1 MLACGGDAARISL
14 FVQKEGKVS
23 DAHAVCVCAWARVLI
38 NQSTLTGMRSPRISL
53 NSQFYV
59 FSPTNP

>member
-1 MLACGGDAARISL
+1 MLACGGDAARVNL

-23 DAHAVCVCAWARVLI
+23 DAHAVCVHVCTCVLI
-38 NQSTLTGMRSPRISL
+38 DQSTLTGMRLPRISL

-59 FSPTNP
+59 NNP